1 MYKEFLKNLNMAFVT
16 EKHLE
21 DSQYTYKL
29 SPSIKKYTLMDTT
42 FIKNRLGNYE
52 LTRILESVPNSG
64 DGPLLKIIVNSDLTG
79 FKLSIT
85 DKSGLK
91 NMNIFKSEDNKMIQ
105 EKFYFQMNALVD
117 RGVFV
122 KD

>member
-1 MYKEFLKNLNMAFVT
+1 
-16 EKHLE
+16 
-21 DSQYTYKL
+21 
-29 SPSIKKYTLMDTT
+29 MDTT
-42 FIKNRLGNYE
+42 FIKNRLGNFE
-52 LTRILESVPNSG
+52 LTRILENVPNSG
-64 DGPLLKIIVNSDLTG
+64 EGPLLKIIVKSDLSG

-105 EKFYFQMNALVD
+105 EKFYFQMNTLVD

-122 KD
+122 KA

>member
-1 MYKEFLKNLNMAFVT
+1 MAFVT

-79 FKLSIT
+79 FNLSIS

>member
-1 MYKEFLKNLNMAFVT
+1 MAFIT

-21 DSQYTYKL
+21 DSQVTYKL
-29 SPSIKKYTLMDTT
+29 SPSIKKYTLIYTS
-42 FIKNRLGNYE
+42 FIKNRLGNVE
-52 LTRILESVPNSG
+52 LTRILENVPNSG
-64 DGPLLKIIVNSDLTG
+64 EGPLLKIIVKSDLSG

-105 EKFYFQMNALVD
+105 EKFYFQMNTLVD

-122 KD
+122 KA

>member
-1 MYKEFLKNLNMAFVT
+1 MAFVT

-105 EKFYFQMNALVD
+105 EKFYFQMNALVE